1 MKDDGARGRGD
12 AKFFWK
18 KTWQMRGYAL
28 TEEHKY
34 KLDELAEIRA
44 RLFDGRVRSD
54 DKVDNML
61 GRQQALLDM
70 LYIDGVDVEYRKEAP
85 CMTQMTK

>member
-18 KTWQMRGYAL
+18 KTWMKGHAL
-28 TEEHKY
+28 NEEHKY
-34 KLDELAEIRA
+34 KLNELAEIRA

-54 DKVDNML
+54 DKVDDML
-61 GRQQALLDM
+61 ARQMALLDM

-85 CMTQMTK
+85 CTTQMMK